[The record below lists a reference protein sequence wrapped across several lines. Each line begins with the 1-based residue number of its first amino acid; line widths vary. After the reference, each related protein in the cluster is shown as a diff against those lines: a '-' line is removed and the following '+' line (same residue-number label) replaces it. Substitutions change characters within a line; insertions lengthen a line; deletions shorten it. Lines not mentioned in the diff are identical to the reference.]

1 MTFFQGFKRI
11 STIALPSIAIFAHQ
25 PLVSAALEADHN
37 ALHEKAWAQL
47 HLSSRQAVMP
57 AALIKLIES
66 TGFTLH
72 YQSGQSPAKSVVD
85 ALYPYADRGSKEL
98 FEMDAQSWLK
108 QVSDDDAK
116 VFLETAFAPVVY
128 TPTKG
133 ESLTIVVFGAYAS
146 RRPVRQALAQSLSH
160 YPVKQ
165 VITVTGD
172 RAMRPEEMVY
182 LHPKTSL
189 LSHQKNEAYIFQ
201 ENKAAF
207 ADAMQLPLDRFHF
220 INSPIHPEIYSQPQQ
235 RATTF
240 DNAIDLGRFLKQ
252 QQQLGVLSPKDPIVL
267 CIERPFAVRMHM
279 IVQDVLSHFID
290 NPVHLHTS
298 TAYPDVPLKVGVNQ
312 AYMVPKAAL
321 DYQANVL
328 PLITSYAQT
337 LQCPSSSR

>member
-1 MTFFQGFKRI
+1 MPVVL
-11 STIALPSIAIFAHQ
+11 IARRVKSSYL
-25 PLVSAALEADHN
+25 ALQIGSVT
-37 ALHEKAWAQL
+37 AQ
-47 HLSSRQAVMP
+47 
-57 AALIKLIES
+57 
-66 TGFTLH
+66 
-72 YQSGQSPAKSVVD
+72 SVVN

-98 FEMDAQSWLK
+98 FETDDQSWLK

-116 VFLETAFAPVVY
+116 VFLETAFAPVIY
-128 TPTKG
+128 TPTQG
-133 ESLTIVVFGAYAS
+133 ESLTLVVLGAYAS
-146 RRPVRQALAQSLSH
+146 RRPVRQAIAQSLSH

-189 LSHQKNEAYIFQ
+189 LPNQKNEAYIFQ

-235 RATTF
+235 RATSF
-240 DNAIDLGRFLKQ
+240 DYAIDLGGFLKQ

-290 NPVHLHTS
+290 NPVHLQTS

-312 AYMVPKAAL
+312 AYMVPKAAWTTMQCCLSSQAMLRLCSVLLHLAEVHSVLIMLQQL
-321 DYQANVL
+321 DESWS
-328 PLITSYAQT
+328 I
-337 LQCPSSSR
+337 C